1 MNIIETKDLVKKY
14 RDFEAVKGVSLSV
27 KEGEIFGLLGPNGAG
42 KTTLISMIVGILKV
56 TSGEIHVFGEDINQ
70 HANDIKRQMGY
81 VPQDLAFFDKLN
93 AYDNVLY
100 WGRLYGLKGDDLKQK
115 TQKALEYTGL
125 WDRRK
130 NLPTQYSGGM
140 KRRLNIACAIVHQPK
155 LLFMDEPTVGV
166 DPQSRNSILDSIKE
180 LNAQGTTVVY
190 TSHYMEEVEAICDRV
205 GIIDFGKVIA
215 LGTIEELIQNTIKDQ
230 RFSLEV
236 DVLKENELD
245 ALRKLPGVLS
255 IDMETPEVMVV
266 HVDPSQMRSIDFLQ
280 HLMEGKV
287 KIHSIDVERPGL
299 ETVFLSLTGK
309 KLRD

>member
-56 TSGEIHVFGEDINQ
+56 TSGEIRVFGEDINQ
-70 HANDIKRQMGY
+70 HAKEIKSKMGY
-81 VPQDLAFFDKLN
+81 VPQDLAFFEKLN

-236 DVLKENELD
+236 DAQKESELD

-255 IDMETPEVMVV
+255 IDMETSEMMVV

-280 HLMEGKV
+280 HLMEKKV
-287 KIHSIDVERPGL
+287 KIHSIEVERPGL